1 MGLKLEHS
9 AAIGRT
15 LRLDDITTIGT
26 SSQTLAE
33 EAIERGD
40 HAEAERLIDYFLN
53 EMRIMHRIMTTW
65 IQDII
70 RYIVEKSGAQPGMDT
85 ASAEAIIRVWNTI
98 PLGAAP
104 RDRAIEA
111 LRNGDKAAAIQWLD
125 RMRLEFKNPHEVLVA
140 WVQDML
146 SYCAATWGE
155 ESVLETILHTHQ
167 SIWGDRY
174 ATWDQMTPWEKVAL
188 TVEGMRGGH
197 FSGARRRGD
206 VQVAEEEDR
215 FVISFDPCG
224 SGGVLRRGD
233 PETGR
238 GPHPI
243 TDHGVNREPH
253 LWTWQK
259 TGVHWYCSHCAI
271 AMEWLPGRK
280 RGHPLRPLDH
290 NLDHNAPCV
299 WYVYKDEKQ
308 TREYHYPRT
317 GLTKPE

>member
-1 MGLKLEHS
+1 MNAKLEHS

-15 LRLDDITTIGT
+15 VRLDDITTIGT
-26 SSQTLAE
+26 STQTLAE
-33 EAIERGD
+33 EAIMAGD
-40 HAEAERLIDYFLN
+40 FAEAERLIDYFLN

-70 RYIVEKSGAQPGMDT
+70 RYMVEKSGAAAGMDT
-85 ASAEAIIRVWNTI
+85 SVAAGIIRVWNTI

-104 RDRAIEA
+104 RDRAVEA
-111 LRNGDKAAAIQWLD
+111 LRNGDQAAATQWLD

-155 ESVLETILHTHQ
+155 DSVLETILHTHQ
-167 SIWGDRY
+167 AIWGDRY
-174 ATWDQMTPWEKVAL
+174 AAWDQMTAWEKVAL

-206 VQVAEEEDR
+206 VIVQEESDR
-215 FVISFDPCG
+215 FVIAFDPCG

-290 NLDHNAPCV
+290 NPDHGAPCV
-299 WYVYKDEKQ
+299 WYVYKDEQQ
-308 TREYHYPRT
+308 TRGYHYPRT
-317 GLTKPE
+317 GLVKPE